1 MAKTF
6 PRASAGR
13 SISHVGK
20 SRPWLREPNKTKC
33 IDEQSPS
40 VHSYQK
46 SINDRGGWDGKNK
59 TKRNGEFVSRVDTAP
74 ARPHRLL
81 MVSRLNRNNRDA

>member
-6 PRASAGR
+6 PRTSAGR

-59 TKRNGEFVSRVDTAP
+59 TKRNGEFVLTGGHSPRTSSSSSHGLTLEQ
-74 ARPHRLL
+74 RQ
-81 MVSRLNRNNRDA
+81 S